1 MKSIWPLLSAA
12 TLAACQPGSS
22 TANAPSELNDASNRA
37 QAVVAEDNCPFTFPT
52 PNVQL
57 DSTNTPSLLE
67 FPVFNLH
74 ETLDLQGAD
83 GKITQ
88 FRAWS
93 AHSFNEDGRLNQN
106 AAIGYVQNLKGWK
119 VLFTPDEKFAEF
131 DRIDNNAIF
140 TFEADTMIDVIEVD
154 GIEGEVHFAIA
165 EASRVATLMLPI
177 NDGEFFHPVSIGVYP
192 GMAGCEETT
201 RAAFGTVM
209 ANLSLNLDNPNYHN
223 SEDIQQIM
231 ADKRKGL

>member
-1 MKSIWPLLSAA
+1 MKPVLPLLAA
-12 TLAACQPGSS
+12 AVLGACQPTNSQANSPDES
-22 TANAPSELNDASNRA
+22 TGVSDADQIA
-37 QAVVAEDNCPFTFPT
+37 ALEDDCPFTFPK
-52 PNVQL
+52 PAIQL
-57 DSTNTPSLLE
+57 SSLNTPSLIE
-67 FPVFNLH
+67 FPVFNLD

-93 AHSFNEDGRLNQN
+93 AHSFDEDGRLNQN
-106 AAIGYVQNLKGWK
+106 AAIGYIQNLKGWK
-119 VLFTPDEKFAEF
+119 VLFTPEEKFAEF
-131 DRIDNNAIF
+131 DRIDNNARF
-140 TFEADTMIDVIEVD
+140 TFEADTQIDVIEVD
-154 GIEGEVHFAIA
+154 GIEIEAHFAFA

-177 NDGEFFHPVSIGVYP
+177 NGGEFYHPVSIGVYP
-192 GMAGCEETT
+192 GMAGCDETT

-223 SEDIQQIM
+223 SEDIQEIM